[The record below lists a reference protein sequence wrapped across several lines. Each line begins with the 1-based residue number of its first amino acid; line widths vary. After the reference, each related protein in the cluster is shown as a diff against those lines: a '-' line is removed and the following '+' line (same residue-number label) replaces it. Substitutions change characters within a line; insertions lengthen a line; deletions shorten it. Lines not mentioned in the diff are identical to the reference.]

1 MDTALP
7 DSERGR
13 LEYKQAMEED
23 HSDDGTKIPFSIAWR
38 KQLYLESVIYRKSRD
53 VELLQGAL
61 HAKQAELNA
70 MGKRLAC
77 YKNKYFEWKETCKQ
91 LTNNHH
97 REARELVITFATE
110 ERTTSALVARLP
122 LSQRKELGE
131 RIVREYED
139 MFESTSESGDCAAAA
154 NTSSDCATAAADTSF
169 DCAAAAADTSFDCA
183 AAAEH

>member
-13 LEYKQAMEED
+13 LEYKQAMEEE
-23 HSDDGTKIPFSIAWR
+23 HEEDDTRIPFSIAWR
-38 KQLYLESVIYRKSRD
+38 KQLYLESVICHKSRD

-61 HAKQAELNA
+61 NAKQAELNA

-97 REARELVITFATE
+97 REARELVITFASE

-139 MFESTSESGDCAAAA
+139 MFESTSESEDCAAAAA

-169 DCAAAAADTSFDCA
+169 DCAAAA
-183 AAAEH
+183 EH

>member
-1 MDTALP
+1 MQEAL
-7 DSERGR
+7 
-13 LEYKQAMEED
+13 
-23 HSDDGTKIPFSIAWR
+23 
-38 KQLYLESVIYRKSRD
+38 V
-53 VELLQGAL
+53 
-61 HAKQAELNA
+61 AKQEEVMVKEAELFA
-70 MGKRLAC
+70 MDEQLRY

-154 NTSSDCATAAADTSF
+154 DTSSDCATAAADTSF
-169 DCAAAAADTSFDCA
+169 DCAAAA
-183 AAAEH
+183 EH